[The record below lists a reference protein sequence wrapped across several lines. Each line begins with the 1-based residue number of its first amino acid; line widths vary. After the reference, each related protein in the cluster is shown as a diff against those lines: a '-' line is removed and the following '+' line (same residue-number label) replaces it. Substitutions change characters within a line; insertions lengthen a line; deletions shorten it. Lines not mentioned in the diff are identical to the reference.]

1 MERADTLQKVKLAN
15 LRHVNQLLEQICYS
29 LRVIGTI
36 VLQEYAKEMIR
47 LGIDPLVSQLCE
59 REEVEPGIDGER
71 DALHENMLILRRLLH
86 TFLPQALGAYSK
98 LNEYFERKAIGIK
111 KVEELQENIVASR
124 LKIIELL
131 QFLKTDDIISHN
143 LIESP
148 RERERKR
155 LLKEAEEL
163 LHP

>member
-1 MERADTLQKVKLAN
+1 M
-15 LRHVNQLLEQICYS
+15 
-29 LRVIGTI
+29 
-36 VLQEYAKEMIR
+36 
-47 LGIDPLVSQLCE
+47 
-59 REEVEPGIDGER
+59 
-71 DALHENMLILRRLLH
+71 HENIAIYKRLLH

-98 LNEYFERKAIGIK
+98 LNEYFERKAICLK
-111 KVEELQENIVASR
+111 RMEELQENTVASR
-124 LKIIELL
+124 IKIIELL
-131 QFLKTDDIISHN
+131 QFLKTDDLITRN